1 VRKRVAER
9 GEVEERGGV
18 RVKRMAERGDRAK
31 RMKRVFDSFYERGKD
46 RERQRRR
53 REIEQRGEAERER
66 SIAVLIERGDGFYGE
81 GVKERRET
89 VNYCP

>member
-53 REIEQRGEAERER
+53 REIEQQGETEQRE
-66 SIAVLIERGDGFYGE
+66 ALQF
-81 GVKERRET
+81 
-89 VNYCP
+89 